1 MLQPTSAL
9 GVSHPLDG
17 LGPEPLGKY
26 CIPSRTGFASF
37 LVRALTLARP
47 STPTPEAH
55 IAVNPLR
62 STLLADPLGSP
73 TSRWASLPEHPA
85 YQRPEDP
92 RQYGTDGRCTPRD
105 PPKRTY
111 RRERSCHVA
120 FPDAHAPYEERHSPP
135 AALCHHSAWPSCR
148 FETSDV
154 SLPTARDARATSRLC
169 SERETGPRTHVAV
182 STPGPFLPWAS
193 VSPSR
198 FRSTAD
204 RSLLRGIAPARRD
217 APAAFDAGTNAPN
230 GPLESEPPC
239 ALRWIPDLVDRSHG
253 VLRRLR
259 GARGPSVRRIP

>member
-1 MLQPTSAL
+1 MASLEDSLSCWIRPASVLPEPTQSPFRRRVEDCHHHMLQSTSAL

-47 STPTPEAH
+47 STPTPGTH

-92 RQYGTDGRCTPRD
+92 RQCGTDGRCTPRD

-120 FPDAHAPYEERHSPP
+120 FPDARAPYEERHSPP

-148 FETSDV
+148 FEH
-154 SLPTARDARATSRLC
+154 PTCRCRPPAM
-169 SERETGPRTHVAV
+169 
-182 STPGPFLPWAS
+182 
-193 VSPSR
+193 
-198 FRSTAD
+198 
-204 RSLLRGIAPARRD
+204 PARLQGF
-217 APAAFDAGTNAPN
+217 APRG
-230 GPLESEPPC
+230 
-239 ALRWIPDLVDRSHG
+239 RPD
-253 VLRRLR
+253 R
-259 GARGPSVRRIP
+259 GLTLP